1 MMEHPLIHNVESL
14 EDRDISEKIS
24 ELNKKL
30 SMARKLGNSYL
41 VGQIVMAL
49 ESYQQVHARRIQK
62 LTNQDKPELERLSK
76 KIDIS

>member
-1 MMEHPLIHNVESL
+1 L

-30 SMARKLGNSYL
+30 SIARKLGNSHL
-41 VGQIVMAL
+41 VGQIAMAI
-49 ESYQQVHARRIQK
+49 ESFQQVHARRIQK